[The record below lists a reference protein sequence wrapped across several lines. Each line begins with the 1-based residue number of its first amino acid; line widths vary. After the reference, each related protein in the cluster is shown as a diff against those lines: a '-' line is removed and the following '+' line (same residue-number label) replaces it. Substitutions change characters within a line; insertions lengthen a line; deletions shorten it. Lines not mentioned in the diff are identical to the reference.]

1 MENSQGLKPGR
12 RLLGKEGM
20 LRPSRETIFPR
31 EEHTS
36 WVSKIV
42 CSYLKTYMYKQYT
55 NYVYCA
61 YVFMYAYI
69 NENKMKMQKRR

>member
-1 MENSQGLKPGR
+1 
-12 RLLGKEGM
+12 
-20 LRPSRETIFPR
+20 
-31 EEHTS
+31 
-36 WVSKIV
+36 
-42 CSYLKTYMYKQYT
+42 MYKQYT